1 MVMSDDQL
9 PKETRLKIDELAN
22 LAENLLPL
30 QRWGFVHRTRFGG
43 MPYELPTFL
52 DDGSFHL
59 TRNPAVIYDSKW
71 CRIKL
76 TISNEEHGD
85 KLYFYYG
92 RLHAPNNEWRIMWQG
107 EKCSCWYSFYH
118 YNLALKFLDGLS
130 PKQAKLNFNTPDM
143 QSRHGHA
150 KVIADYYKQMRAI
163 SSLEPEDDIEI
174 ELKLH
179 ARIWDHY
186 GDRFFEVFDLN
197 HPQVWNQYVDFLTE
211 FTRLQSPAYP
221 VKLKL
226 G

>member
-1 MVMSDDQL
+1 MISDDQL
-9 PKETRLKIDELAN
+9 PKETQLKINKLAN

-30 QRWGFVHRTRFGG
+30 QKWGFVQSAQFGG

-59 TRNPAVIYDSKW
+59 TRNPVVIYDSKW

-85 KLYFYYG
+85 ELYFYYG
-92 RLHAPNNEWRIMWQG
+92 RLHAPNNEWRIMRQG

-130 PKQAKLNFNTPDM
+130 PKQTILNFNTQDM
-143 QSRHGHA
+143 QSRHAHA
-150 KVIADYYKQMRAI
+150 KIIADYYKQKKAI
-163 SSLEPEDDIEI
+163 SSLESIDNIDI

-186 GDRFFEVFDLN
+186 GVRFFEVFDLN
-197 HPQVWNQYVDFLTE
+197 RPEVWNQYVNFLSE
-211 FTRLQSPAYP
+211 LTRLKSPSYI
-221 VKLKL
+221 VKLKIC
-226 G
+226 